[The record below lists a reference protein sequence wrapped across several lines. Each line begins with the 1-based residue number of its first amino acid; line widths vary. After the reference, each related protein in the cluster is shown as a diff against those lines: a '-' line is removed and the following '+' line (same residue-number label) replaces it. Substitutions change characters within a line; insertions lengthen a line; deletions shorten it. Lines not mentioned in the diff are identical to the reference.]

1 MAVIEL
7 NVGDAAPDFRLS
19 STEGRE
25 ISLKEFRG
33 KKNVVLYFYPK
44 DDTPGCTKEACSFR
58 DERSKFD
65 KKDAVIL
72 GVSFDDLESHKKF
85 AGKFKL
91 PFPLLSDTDKKV
103 AEAYGVYKE
112 KSMYGRTYM
121 GIERSTFVID
131 KDGKIAQIYRKVKV
145 DGHSDEVLGA
155 LSKA

>member
-1 MAVIEL
+1 MAAKEL
-7 NVGDAAPDFRLS
+7 NVGDAAPDFRLP
-19 STEGRE
+19 STEGRD

-58 DERSKFD
+58 DERPKFD
-65 KKDAVIL
+65 KKEAVIL

-91 PFPLLSDTDKKV
+91 PFPLLSDADKKV
-103 AEAYGVYKE
+103 AAAYGVYKE

-131 KDGKIAQIYRKVKV
+131 KYGKIAQVYRKVKV
-145 DGHSDEVLGA
+145 DGHSDEILEA
-155 LSKA
+155 LSTG

>member
-1 MAVIEL
+1 MASREL
-7 NVGDAAPDFRLS
+7 SVGDPAPDFKLP
-19 STEGRE
+19 STEGRD
-25 ISLKEFRG
+25 ISMKEFRG

-44 DDTPGCTKEACSFR
+44 DDTPGCTTEACSFR

-85 AGKFKL
+85 AGKFRL
-91 PFPLLSDTDKKV
+91 PFPLLSDMDKKV
-103 AEAYGVYKE
+103 ATAYGVYKE

-131 KDGKIAQIYRKVKV
+131 KDGKIAEIYRKVKV
-145 DGHSDEVLGA
+145 DGHSDEVLQA
-155 LSKA
+155 LSKE